1 MKRKAVVKPNKKYLV
16 IGLLAALFLSL
27 YYLSLQK
34 KKEGMK
40 GKGKDKGKDKE
51 GMKGKEN
58 KSTEEKLREKLE
70 GFKEKLE
77 KMQNEKEELM
87 EENEVLQEDKKK
99 VESKLRNV
107 ESISKIKIKNKKIR

>member
-1 MKRKAVVKPNKKYLV
+1 MKRKAVIKPNKKYLV

-40 GKGKDKGKDKE
+40 DKE
-51 GMKGKEN
+51 NM
-58 KSTEEKLREKLE
+58 STEERLRQKLE

-77 KMQNEKEELM
+77 KMQNEKEGLI

-99 VESKLRNV
+99 VESKLRNA
-107 ESISKIKIKNKKIR
+107 ESISKIKI